1 MTGTHET
8 AVGRLLMAV
17 AWESRSG
24 VVQLVGQRFLVPS
37 TEVRTLPP
45 ELMILPSDDA
55 SRPDC
60 ATEHEFCS
68 DRGTS

>member
-1 MTGTHET
+1 
-8 AVGRLLMAV
+8 
-17 AWESRSG
+17 
-24 VVQLVGQRFLVPS
+24 
-37 TEVRTLPP
+37 
-45 ELMILPSDDA
+45 MILPSDDA